1 MSQMTYLMQ
10 KFPGN
15 LKYYS
20 IIHSSILLLHET
32 EWSSFSSFYHYFDSC
47 LILCTQ
53 LLNLQKARSE

>member
-1 MSQMTYLMQ
+1 MTYLMQ

-32 EWSSFSSFYHYFDSC
+32 E
-47 LILCTQ
+47 
-53 LLNLQKARSE
+53 